1 VLIDGK
7 ERAKNATSKDYAR
20 WFFYYTRAK
29 R

>member
-20 WFFYYTRAK
+20 WFFYNARAK